1 LIRATRLEVAQALIF
16 EVRAFIVNC
25 ADPQIEFD
33 ELLFHKLSSTTP
45 CWSAFLLLIRISI
58 EYVNRMILAGRN
70 SVGLTEREIERCLWA
85 WKLLCG
91 AKERT
96 LIVSEATK
104 HSSRTY
110 FDQSRNVVYLGADVK
125 PGVGIEANARMSIL
139 ACLAHELSHAERY
152 ELGFDRP
159 IDFPELLIDEA
170 ETSLHAS
177 YISIL
182 NPKDRE
188 DLIEDA
194 RDRLNQW
201 FVEISAGKARS

>member
-1 LIRATRLEVAQALIF
+1 
-16 EVRAFIVNC
+16 
-25 ADPQIEFD
+25 
-33 ELLFHKLSSTTP
+33 
-45 CWSAFLLLIRISI
+45 
-58 EYVNRMILAGRN
+58 MILAGRN
-70 SVGLTEREIERCLWA
+70 NVSLTEREIDQCISV

-96 LIVSEATK
+96 LIISEASK

-110 FDQSRNVVYLGADVK
+110 FDQEHNVVYLGADVK
-125 PGVGIEANARMSIL
+125 PGTGIEANARMSIL
-139 ACLAHELSHAERY
+139 ACLAHELAHAERY

-159 IDFPELLIDEA
+159 VDFPELLIDEA

-177 YISIL
+177 YLSIL

-201 FVEISAGKARS
+201 FVETSEERAKS